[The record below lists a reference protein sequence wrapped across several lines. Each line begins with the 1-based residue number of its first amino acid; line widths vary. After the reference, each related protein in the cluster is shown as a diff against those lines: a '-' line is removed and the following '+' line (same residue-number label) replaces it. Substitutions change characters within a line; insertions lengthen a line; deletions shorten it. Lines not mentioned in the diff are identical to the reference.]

1 MKKES
6 VDAGG
11 EIEEAGAAAWR
22 ITYAPAPYPASD
34 LERDAHVVALALPR
48 LLSSLKRTPPSTAGW
63 LPISTAPKDGRP
75 VMLFTPTDEDGAR
88 NVPGGLVWISG
99 GWGKA
104 AINPD
109 SWRGESSHGTPT
121 LWMSI
126 PAPSQEGASEGE
138 GDWRNSIGDDGHQ
151 VSPPYRSDFPD
162 DHTDPA
168 YGSWFV
174 PAPEQEGASE
184 ALGEPKA
191 SEHISPERRRGL
203 EEAARL
209 IEKKHTNNVG
219 MVHPMAASDA
229 AAIRALI
236 PPSSEGGSPR

>member
-1 MKKES
+1 MSEFDRYKLQPALAKAAECACS
-6 VDAGG
+6 YYLTDGFCMPRDRQQCKCWAKAWAVMEATGLSARAVG
-11 EIEEAGAAAWR
+11 FIFQHRQRIEETAEAAE
-22 ITYAPAPYPASD
+22 T
-34 LERDAHVVALALPR
+34 
-48 LLSSLKRTPPSTAGW
+48 KT
-63 LPISTAPKDGRP
+63 
-75 VMLFTPTDEDGAR
+75 F
-88 NVPGGLVWISG
+88 N
-99 GWGKA
+99 
-104 AINPD
+104 
-109 SWRGESSHGTPT
+109 GTPWWSKPERVKAEET
-121 LWMSI
+121 TYKQE
-126 PAPSQEGASEGE
+126 QEGASEGE